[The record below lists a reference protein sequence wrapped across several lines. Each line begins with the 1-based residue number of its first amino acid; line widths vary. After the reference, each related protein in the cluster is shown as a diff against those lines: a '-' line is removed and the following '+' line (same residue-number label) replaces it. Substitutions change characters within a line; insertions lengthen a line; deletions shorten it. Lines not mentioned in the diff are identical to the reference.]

1 MSEWCVM
8 ASGPSMCQ
16 ADADLVRDWR
26 NDTRKAIA
34 INNTYQL
41 APWADVIY
49 GCDDRWWKRYHED
62 VFARCPGE
70 KWAYQDGP
78 CKKYGCHKARLRSTG
93 GNSGYQSV
101 RLAITEFKAK
111 RIILLGFDLKSPGHW
126 HPEHHGFP
134 NPTESNIKQWRGH
147 LRLMGLEFPE
157 VEIINCTRETA
168 LDCFPR
174 MPLEDALC
182 AVSPF

>member
-1 MSEWCVM
+1 M

-16 ADADLVRDWR
+16 TDADMVRGKIR
-26 NDTRKAIA
+26 TIA
-34 INNTYQL
+34 INNTCQL
-41 APWADVIY
+41 APWADVVY
-49 GCDDRWWKRYHED
+49 GCDLRWWEKYHGD
-62 VFARCPGE
+62 VPDSCER
-70 KWAYQDGP
+70 WAYAED
-78 CKKYGCHKARLRSTG
+78 CRKFGCNIFRPQRTG
-93 GNSGYQSV
+93 GNSGYQAV
-101 RLAITEFKAK
+101 RLAITEFGAN
-111 RIILLGFDLKSPGHW
+111 RIILLGFDMGKPGHW
-126 HPEHHGFP
+126 HPEHGDNWP

-174 MPLEDALC
+174 IPLEDALC